1 MADNYRI
8 AYNIANL
15 NNNTYKL
22 NVTIIDNVDKVVA
35 NIDKEVSIEEFNS
48 TIQYSVE
55 EIEAVNKGNEIV
67 KLKTANNIAR
77 LLKDDINREVDKLKL
92 NQLD

>member
-15 NNNTYKL
+15 NNNKYKL

-35 NIDKEVSIEEFNS
+35 NIDKEVSIDEFNS
-48 TIQYSVE
+48 TIQYSVD

-92 NQLD
+92 T

>member
-8 AYNIANL
+8 AYHIANL
-15 NNNTYKL
+15 NNNKYKL
-22 NVTIIDNVDKVVA
+22 NVTIIDNIDKVIKS
-35 NIDKEVSIEEFNS
+35 IDKEVSIDEFNS
-48 TIQYSVE
+48 TIQYSVD

-77 LLKDDINREVDKLKL
+77 LLKDDINLAVDELKL
-92 NQLD
+92 T

>member
-15 NNNTYKL
+15 NNNKYKL
-22 NVTIIDNVDKVVA
+22 NVTIIDSVDKVVA

-48 TIQYSVE
+48 TIQYSVD

-77 LLKDDINREVDKLKL
+77 LLKDDINLAVDRLKL
-92 NQLD
+92 DQLN

>member
-15 NNNTYKL
+15 NNNKYKL
-22 NVTIIDNVDKVVA
+22 NVTIIDSVDKVVA

-48 TIQYSVE
+48 TIQYSVD

-77 LLKDDINREVDKLKL
+77 LLKDDINLAVDKLKL
-92 NQLD
+92 DQLD

>member
-15 NNNTYKL
+15 NNNKYKL
-22 NVTIIDNVDKVVA
+22 NVTIIDSVDKVVA

-48 TIQYSVE
+48 TIQYSVD

-77 LLKDDINREVDKLKL
+77 LLKDDINLAVDRLKL
-92 NQLD
+92 DQLD

>member
-15 NNNTYKL
+15 NNNKYKL
-22 NVTIIDNVDKVVA
+22 NVTIIDSVDKVVA

-48 TIQYSVE
+48 TIQYSVD

-77 LLKDDINREVDKLKL
+77 LLKDDINLAVDKLKL
-92 NQLD
+92 DQLN